1 MGYTHYWYP
10 KEANYWH
17 PKETN
22 HDAETFA
29 TLAALAKKVIT
40 LAQARGIKLA
50 GPNGTGKPAIR
61 DEFVGLNGV
70 GDESHESFVIQRDG
84 NSDFEFCKTA
94 CKPYDVVVVA
104 ILVLYKHFFPAI
116 RFTSDGDLGDL
127 KDGIDLASEAM
138 GVSFKVT
145 KGRGDT
151 GFSVSISKGGKQK
164 VIDKAESATGEELE
178 LLKYAVSF
186 LSTHIEEASDELDV
200 EIDSK
205 KVKQLEEKIYQGIVS
220 LDIVI

>member
-10 KEANYWH
+10 R
-17 PKETN
+17 ETN

-29 TLAALAKKVIT
+29 TLVALAKKVIT

-50 GPNGTGKPAIR
+50 GPSGTGKPAIR
-61 DEFVGLNGV
+61 DELVGLNGV

-94 CKPYDVVVVA
+94 CKPYDVVVAA
-104 ILVLYKHFFPAI
+104 ILVLYKHFFPVI

-151 GFSVSISKGGKQK
+151 GFSVSISKGGEKEAAPVVK
-164 VIDKAESATGEELE
+164 SCISVEELE

-186 LSTHIEEASDELDV
+186 LATHTAEASEELDIEINRTEV
-200 EIDSK
+200 E
-205 KVKQLEEKIYQGIVS
+205 QLEAKIYKTDREV